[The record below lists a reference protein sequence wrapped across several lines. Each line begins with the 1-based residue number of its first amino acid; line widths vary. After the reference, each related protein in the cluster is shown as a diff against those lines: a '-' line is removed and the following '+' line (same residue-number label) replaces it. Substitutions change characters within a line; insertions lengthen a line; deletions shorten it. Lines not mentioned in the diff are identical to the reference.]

1 MAVDKPQS
9 SNRTP
14 RPLTTTFTTQSKLG
28 QLPLTPR
35 LATSTISPRFS
46 VASRT
51 TRSSPPKESP
61 LTFSPTPAKSLL
73 SLNITPRSGSRK
85 ARVESTNSTPS
96 KPQDASIKGYT
107 AKAATDSPITPNLS
121 QANGS
126 ERRPV
131 GGGGGGV
138 TDGSVIDRRSSL
150 SRRLSLER
158 THGRRPEPL
167 KLSPTIFPANEA
179 KTVLESPKSEAFGQ
193 ASKEATFF
201 YANGDRLE
209 KEFASPSGSTV
220 SSSIGG
226 PRSTTTMRRS
236 MNSHS
241 PESRRP
247 PGREGDFHSSHGPML
262 CSPRQVPH
270 VTELPVKSHSLVSP
284 VRHDGEGLTVV
295 ASPVVT
301 EETTRTTASSL
312 QSTGA
317 NDTGPKHAL
326 LGQILSEVAAVERG
340 HRKSMSVG
348 SLEHNA
354 FRYRTSEHGSMTE
367 AAVAASKRAS
377 FLEFDLPNTSEDHHT
392 ASVASD
398 GGESGLAGSPTCR
411 PHQADELAAK
421 ARRERKVLDLEISN
435 SSLMAINRT
444 LEKKMRKQNAELRRF
459 RRLSRSGRLSLA
471 TTSSLGVNLSRPFS
485 LGGIDEL
492 PDPSDHSEPE
502 SMFSPSDE
510 DSLDDGSLS
519 PGAMAESDARHRDQ
533 DEKRLRLDLAKH
545 QGLLVDSHKLNES
558 LKRCLGWT
566 EDLISQGKK
575 ALDYR
580 VRVSDIEFGG
590 RVLVRDELDDS
601 HIRHTAI
608 APAHP
613 EEYHA
618 TVEGHD
624 SLLDRQSLTTG
635 SDEQANLTALETG

>member
-1 MAVDKPQS
+1 M
-9 SNRTP
+9 
-14 RPLTTTFTTQSKLG
+14 TQSKLG

-35 LATSTISPRFS
+35 LATSTVSPRSS
-46 VASRT
+46 VAPRT

-61 LTFSPTPAKSLL
+61 LTFNPTPAKSLL

-96 KPQDASIKGYT
+96 KPQDASLKGNRV
-107 AKAATDSPITPNLS
+107 KAASDSPLTPNLKH
-121 QANGS
+121 ANGS
-126 ERRPV
+126 ERR
-131 GGGGGGV
+131 GGGEGGTTV
-138 TDGSVIDRRSSL
+138 GSVVYRRSNL
-150 SRRLSLER
+150 SRKLSPER
-158 THGRRPEPL
+158 AHGRKPEPL
-167 KLSPTIFPANEA
+167 KLSPTFLPANEA
-179 KTVLESPKSEAFGQ
+179 TAALESPKLEAFGQ
-193 ASKEATFF
+193 LSKESTFF

-209 KEFASPSGSTV
+209 KEFASPNGSNV
-220 SSSIGG
+220 SSSVGG
-226 PRSTTTMRRS
+226 QRSTTTMGRS
-236 MNSHS
+236 MNSYS

-247 PGREGDFHSSHGPML
+247 PGREGGFQSSQGPTL

-270 VTELPVKSHSLVSP
+270 VTELPVRHPSISPDISP
-284 VRHDGEGLTVV
+284 VTHDSEGATVV
-295 ASPVVT
+295 ARAVATDGTIQV
-301 EETTRTTASSL
+301 TASSL
-312 QSTGA
+312 RSTGA
-317 NDTGPKHAL
+317 SDTGPKYAL
-326 LGQILSEVAAVERG
+326 LGQILNEVAAVERG

-354 FRYRTSEHGSMTE
+354 FRNRTSELGSTTE
-367 AAVAASKRAS
+367 APSKRAS
-377 FLEFDLPNTSEDHHT
+377 FLEFGLPNTSEEHA

-398 GGESGLAGSPTCR
+398 GDMPSSPRVRESGLVGSPTCR

-471 TTSSLGVNLSRPFS
+471 TTTTSSLGVNLGRPFS
-485 LGGIDEL
+485 LGNIDEL
-492 PDPSDHSEPE
+492 PDPSEHSDPE

-519 PGAMAESDARHRDQ
+519 PGAMADSDARHRDQ

-566 EDLISQGKK
+566 EELINEGKK
-575 ALDYR
+575 ALAYR

-601 HIRHTAI
+601 HIRRTDM

-613 EEYHA
+613 DEYHA
-618 TVEGHD
+618 TVEEHD
-624 SLLDRQSLTTG
+624 SPLRRQSLASG
-635 SDEQANLTALETG
+635 SDDQANWTALETG